1 MVASSML
8 NRATRIGIAAMS
20 ALAES
25 HGTDV
30 PALTASQIARRR
42 SIPQPFLAKVLTSL
56 SRHELIRGTR
66 GPGGGYVLARLA
78 AEISLH
84 DIATCFERLE
94 STPLCPLGNRKA
106 CVARSP
112 CPLHVPFQKVW
123 EAQAAFLAETTLAG
137 FTARKVPAPPRR
149 R

>member
-1 MVASSML
+1 ML

-78 AEISLH
+78 AEISLLSIQSQQLVSSV
-84 DIATCFERLE
+84 DLISQLGGGWDAARLQ
-94 STPLCPLGNRKA
+94 RKDRG
-106 CVARSP
+106 V
-112 CPLHVPFQKVW
+112 
-123 EAQAAFLAETTLAG
+123 
-137 FTARKVPAPPRR
+137 APP
-149 R
+149 

>member
-42 SIPQPFLAKVLTSL
+42 SIPQPFLAKVLTTV
-56 SRHELIRGTR
+56 R
-66 GPGGGYVLARLA
+66 
-78 AEISLH
+78 
-84 DIATCFERLE
+84 
-94 STPLCPLGNRKA
+94 
-106 CVARSP
+106 
-112 CPLHVPFQKVW
+112 
-123 EAQAAFLAETTLAG
+123 
-137 FTARKVPAPPRR
+137 PRTSMIH
-149 R
+149 